1 MEALA
6 LWLRA
11 SRGPRSARPR
21 ASGLVQW
28 PGPSWGCV
36 AAPSALGGGRALVP
50 GEKGGLCALAQGPCE
65 CEAAGDRSG
74 WAGGWRPSGAQLESS
89 PAEAAALS
97 LRADRRGAGPVSP
110 GEPGSAIGLL

>member
-1 MEALA
+1 MAPGVPG
-6 LWLRA
+6 A
-11 SRGPRSARPR
+11 SERPP
-21 ASGLVQW
+21 ACQW
-28 PGPSWGCV
+28 PCAV
-36 AAPSALGGGRALVP
+36 ARAELGVRRCPLCPALGGGRALVP

-97 LRADRRGAGPVSP
+97 LRADRGAGPVSP